1 MRCEICGESIG
12 NSESER
18 FGPEFAH
25 KTCVI
30 AFKHGQIDGKET
42 EREACAATAWAIG
55 MDEHYKALGLP
66 VDAREVGSL
75 AARVIRERSNGEVR
89 GASRPAGEA
98 SSREAATSTVVLG
111 AERPGKD

>member
-30 AFKHGQIDGKET
+30 AFKHGQIDGQET
-42 EREACAATAWAIG
+42 EREACARLCAHLYSVCVPYGSEVRAA
-55 MDEHYKALGLP
+55 
-66 VDAREVGSL
+66 DADDC
-75 AARVIRERSNGEVR
+75 ACAIRERSNVSIQATAEHL
-89 GASRPAGEA
+89 
-98 SSREAATSTVVLG
+98 SSATAFTARAAALDLG
-111 AERPGKD
+111 R

>member
-55 MDEHYKALGLP
+55 MDEHNKALGLP

-75 AARVIRERSNGEVR
+75 AARAIRERSNAGSNGPSGVAAKVR
-89 GASRPAGEA
+89 
-98 SSREAATSTVVLG
+98 V
-111 AERPGKD
+111 D